1 VDKIDF
7 LMAGVGGQGTIL
19 VSNILA
25 EVGLELGYDVKKAEV
40 HGMAQRGGT
49 VESHIRWG
57 DKVYAPVA
65 IQGDVDYL
73 LGFEMLEA
81 GRWPAFIKKD
91 AVVIVNRYRIPPPS
105 VNLGKASY
113 PREEELDSLLKSAA
127 SRVFWINATEKAKEL
142 GNPAV
147 IGVVMLG
154 ALSSLVG
161 GEESAWLNVIKRMVP
176 ERFVDLNLK
185 AFEAGRQIQL
195 A

>member
-1 VDKIDF
+1 
-7 LMAGVGGQGTIL
+7 
-19 VSNILA
+19 
-25 EVGLELGYDVKKAEV
+25 
-40 HGMAQRGGT
+40 
-49 VESHIRWG
+49 
-57 DKVYAPVA
+57 
-65 IQGDVDYL
+65 
-73 LGFEMLEA
+73 
-81 GRWPAFIKKD
+81 
-91 AVVIVNRYRIPPPS
+91 
-105 VNLGKASY
+105 
-113 PREEELDSLLKSAA
+113 
-127 SRVFWINATEKAKEL
+127 VFWINATEKAKEL